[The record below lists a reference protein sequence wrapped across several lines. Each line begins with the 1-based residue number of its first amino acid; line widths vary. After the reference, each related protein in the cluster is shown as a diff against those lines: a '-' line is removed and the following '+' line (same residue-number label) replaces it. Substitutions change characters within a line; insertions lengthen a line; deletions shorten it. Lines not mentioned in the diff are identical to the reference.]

1 MPESEHQAMTLGLNL
16 AAEKLAGFGVR
27 STYHPHAGTLIETR
41 YEFERLLS
49 GVDESLIGFCPDTG
63 HIAFAGDDPVAAFVD
78 YADRITH
85 VHIKDVDGPLLERSK
100 AEGLDFMEM
109 TRRGVFA
116 ALGKGTVDLTRVVG
130 ALNEA
135 KYQGWIVVEQDA
147 AANPLQDSI
156 ASREFLE
163 SVAAG

>member
-1 MPESEHQAMTLGLNL
+1 
-16 AAEKLAGFGVR
+16 
-27 STYHPHAGTLIETR
+27 
-41 YEFERLLS
+41 
-49 GVDESLIGFCPDTG
+49 
-63 HIAFAGDDPVAAFVD
+63 
-78 YADRITH
+78 
-85 VHIKDVDGPLLERSK
+85 
-100 AEGLDFMEM
+100 MEM